1 VIACPSV
8 SARFHLSF
16 CVSDLE
22 ATRAFYVAV
31 LGCQEGAARARAID
45 FSFFGH
51 QLTCHLDPAHVRAA
65 DVDTLDGNHFGA
77 IVAPEEFQP
86 LAARL
91 ERAGARFIVPPQ
103 AQRQGTPGEPL
114 EDDRR
119 RPQRKRDRAQ
129 VLPRRVSPLRP
140 RLIDWAGATC

>member
-1 VIACPSV
+1 MVASPSV
-8 SARFHLSF
+8 SARFHLSL
-16 CVSDLE
+16 CVSDLV

-31 LGCQEGAARARAID
+31 LGCQAGAARPHAID

-51 QLTCHLDPAHVRAA
+51 QLTCHLDPAHVRTA

-77 IVAPEEFQP
+77 IVTPEEFHP

-103 AQRQGTPGEPL
+103 AQRQGTPAERWKMIVADPSGNAIEL
-114 EDDRR
+114 
-119 RPQRKRDRAQ
+119 KCYRDESQIFDPA
-129 VLPRRVSPLRP
+129 
-140 RLIDWAGATC
+140 